1 MMRPASLI
9 WSIPTHV
16 KSIVLFLLTWWV
28 LSLFMSPNILP
39 SPLLTVEAFLHNK
52 PVDVLFHFGK
62 TMQRICLGFCFAMLI
77 GLFSGMLMGISRKL
91 ENWLDIW
98 VMIFLAVPG
107 LVFVVLSFMWFGMNE
122 FSTVVAISIA
132 SFPIVAL
139 NVWQGVKDV
148 DGKLI
153 DMAKVFG
160 ASPLVRL
167 RRVILP
173 QIYPYIMASAR
184 TCIGIAWKLTALV
197 ELLGRSN
204 GVGYQLNYWFQLFN
218 MAQVIG
224 WVGLFLIIVLSIE
237 LFILKPL
244 EKRLFAWRP
253 EIRL

>member
-1 MMRPASLI
+1 MKQITLLI
-9 WSIPTHV
+9 ERIPTHL
-16 KSIVLFLLTWWV
+16 KSLIAFVVIWWV
-28 LSLFMSPNILP
+28 LSLFMSPNVLP
-39 SPLLTVEAFLHNK
+39 SPLSTVEAFSQNALK
-52 PVDVLFHFGK
+52 DVLFHLAK
-62 TMQRICLGFCFAMLI
+62 TMQRIGVGFAFAMVL
-77 GLFSGMLMGISRKL
+77 GLLFGITMGISRRL
-91 ENWLDIW
+91 ESWLDMW

-107 LVFVVLSFMWFGMNE
+107 LVFVVLCFMWFGMNE
-122 FSTVVAISIA
+122 FATIVAISIA

-139 NVWQGVKDV
+139 NVWQAVKDV

-153 DMAKVFG
+153 EMARVFG
-160 ASPLVRL
+160 ASPQIRL
-167 RRVILP
+167 KGVILP

-237 LFILKPL
+237 LFVLKPL
-244 EKRLFAWRP
+244 EKKLFSWRP
-253 EIRL
+253 EIKL